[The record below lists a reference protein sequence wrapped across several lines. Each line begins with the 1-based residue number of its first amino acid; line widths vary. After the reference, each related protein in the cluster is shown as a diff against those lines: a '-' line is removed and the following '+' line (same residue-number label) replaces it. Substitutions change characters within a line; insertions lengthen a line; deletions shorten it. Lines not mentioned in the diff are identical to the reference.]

1 MITEYLSNNV
11 WLVWI
16 FVSIICLMI
25 ELGSGDLFLLCFAIG
40 ALGGS
45 VAAALGWG
53 IVPQLIVMA
62 IVTTLS
68 IFFVRPVALRYLH
81 RNDDNRVSNA
91 DALIGRTGTV
101 SQTIDAGGY
110 GRVAIDGDDWK
121 AVSEDGRTI
130 ERGSKV
136 EVVDR
141 ESIILTVRK
150 VYH

>member
-16 FVSIICLMI
+16 FVSIICLII

-45 VAAALGWG
+45 VAAAIGWG
-53 IVPQLIVMA
+53 IIPQLIVMA

>member
-150 VYH
+150 VCH

>member
-1 MITEYLSNNV
+1 MTEYLSNNV

-16 FVSIICLMI
+16 FVSIICLII

-45 VAAALGWG
+45 VAAAIGWG
-53 IVPQLIVMA
+53 IIPQLIVMA

>member
-16 FVSIICLMI
+16 FVSIICLII

-45 VAAALGWG
+45 MAAALGWG
-53 IVPQLIVMA
+53 IIPQLIVMA
-62 IVTTLS
+62 ICTLLS
-68 IFFVRPVALRYLH
+68 IFFVRPVALKYLH
-81 RNDDNRVSNA
+81 RHDDNRVSNA
-91 DALIGRTGTV
+91 DALLGRKGKVT
-101 SQTIDAGGY
+101 QTISAGGY

-121 AVSEDGRTI
+121 SVSDDGRPI
-130 ERGSKV
+130 ERGTKV
-136 EVVDR
+136 EVVGR

-150 VYH
+150 VDN

>member
-16 FVSIICLMI
+16 FVSIICLII

-53 IVPQLIVMA
+53 IIPQLIVMA
-62 IVTTLS
+62 ICTLLS
-68 IFFVRPVALRYLH
+68 IFFVRPVALKYLH
-81 RNDDNRVSNA
+81 RHDDNRVSNA
-91 DALIGRTGTV
+91 DALIGRKGKVT
-101 SQTIDAGGY
+101 QTISAGGF

-121 AVSEDGRTI
+121 SVSDDGRPI
-130 ERGSKV
+130 ERGTKV
-136 EVVDR
+136 EVVGR

-150 VYH
+150 VDN

>member
-16 FVSIICLMI
+16 FVSIICLII

-53 IVPQLIVMA
+53 IIPQLIVMA
-62 IVTTLS
+62 ICTLLS
-68 IFFVRPVALRYLH
+68 IFFVRPVALKYLH
-81 RNDDNRVSNA
+81 RHDDNRVSNA
-91 DALIGRTGTV
+91 DALLGRKGKVT
-101 SQTIDAGGY
+101 QTISAGGF

-121 AVSEDGRTI
+121 SVSDDGRPI
-130 ERGSKV
+130 ERGTKV
-136 EVVDR
+136 EVVGR

-150 VYH
+150 VEN

>member
-16 FVSIICLMI
+16 FVSIICLII

-53 IVPQLIVMA
+53 IIPQLIVMA
-62 IVTTLS
+62 ICTLLS
-68 IFFVRPVALRYLH
+68 IFFVRPVALKYLH
-81 RNDDNRVSNA
+81 RHDDNRVSNA
-91 DALIGRTGTV
+91 DALLGRKGKVT
-101 SQTIDAGGY
+101 QTISAGGF

-121 AVSEDGRTI
+121 SVSDDGRPI
-130 ERGSKV
+130 ERGTKV
-136 EVVDR
+136 EVVGR

-150 VYH
+150 VDN

>member
-121 AVSEDGRTI
+121 AVSEDERTI